1 MKKKQAK
8 GPKKPDSS
16 KRSEPPWLYDDPDAA
31 RTPYTEDELDKL
43 VEGFIAGNGDSP
55 AWTDL
60 VRTHGFYGAREILR
74 NMFIKKDPNLDSE
87 PIN

>member
-1 MKKKQAK
+1 MKRKQPK
-8 GPKKPDSS
+8 GPKKTRSS
-16 KRSEPPWLYDDPDAA
+16 NPPEPSWLYDDPNAA
-31 RTPYTEDELDKL
+31 RTPYTEEELDKL
-43 VEGFIAGNGDSP
+43 VEGFIAGNGDSQ

-74 NMFIKKDPNLDSE
+74 SMFIKKDPNLDNE